1 MWCAD
6 GRDYYLCSYNIHMLI
21 PDNLLR
27 ISSVARPRRLLLF
40 TLIVLYSLIRSHQLG
55 RAWSGGVCTRECVWR
70 LRVCVCVCT
79 LACTR
84 ALTQVRVRKQCGRR
98 RGQCWGVETR
108 ATRGTQRG
116 RISHEI
122 ANSYKIIV
130 FCYIRH
136 YVINSTI
143 LSD

>member
-55 RAWSGGVCTRECVWR
+55 LCVVWWSEYARVCMAAA
-70 LRVCVCVCT
+70 CVCVCT

>member
-55 RAWSGGVCTRECVWR
+55 LCVVWWSVYARVCMAAAC
-70 LRVCVCVCT
+70 VCVCV
-79 LACTR
+79 R
-84 ALTQVRVRKQCGRR
+84 WRVR
-98 RGQCWGVETR
+98 
-108 ATRGTQRG
+108 A
-116 RISHEI
+116 H
-122 ANSYKIIV
+122 
-130 FCYIRH
+130 
-136 YVINSTI
+136 
-143 LSD
+143 